1 MQAQYLTLSF
11 SHKTTPIALREKL
24 SIAPDKL
31 ESFITHLKSKIPSIN
46 EIFLLST
53 CNRVEFYII
62 THAPQECVAGVL
74 DVFARFVGVRLS
86 ELESACKSALGA
98 EAVHHIFGV
107 VSGLDS
113 VVIGETQIT
122 GQVKST
128 YRMCFDLGVCGQEI
142 TRLVHFAF
150 RTAAKVRNQTL
161 ISKTPLSVASIAVK
175 KALES
180 SAQNDALD
188 SGARN
193 SISNI
198 GAQNPQN
205 TRNAQNAPRAK
216 RALIIGAGEIGQL
229 VAKHL
234 LESSVQISL
243 INRSLC
249 KAQDFAKS
257 LESKNTEKCDS
268 NKAESSQN
276 AQQNTPQSALNPT
289 RQTQKIQV
297 LEWQNLAQIINEYDF
312 VFSATSAQEP
322 IITNDIYKPRDFKRI
337 WLDLAV
343 PRDIALDSSEENL
356 EIVCVDD
363 LKQVMNENLA
373 HKKAQMHDAYRII
386 GEAVEEYFGWVQ
398 SLDVLPLIKALRQQ
412 AKDASLKELNRAI
425 KKGYLP
431 KEYEDEVRIILHNA
445 FNVFLHNPTINLKDF
460 AQNPE
465 GDVIIEALQ
474 KVFEQ
479 KDKPKML
486 NRYKCEY
493 DTTL

>member
-11 SHKTTPIALREKL
+11 SHKTTPIALRERL

-122 GQVKST
+122 GQVKSA

-180 SAQNDALD
+180 SAQD
-188 SGARN
+188 
-193 SISNI
+193 SISSI
-198 GAQNPQN
+198 GAQN
-205 TRNAQNAPRAK
+205 TQNAPRTK
-216 RALIIGAGEIGQL
+216 RALIIGVGEIGQL

-257 LESKNTEKCDS
+257 LESKNAEKCGS
-268 NKAESSQN
+268 NKAESN
-276 AQQNTPQSALNPT
+276 ET
-289 RQTQKIQV
+289 QTQKIQV
-297 LEWQNLAQIINEYDF
+297 LEWQNLAQVINEYDF

-356 EIVCVDD
+356 EVVCVDD